1 LWPLRQVRTPR
12 SKRLLT
18 KKLTKSSGK
27 SSLIAT
33 ILRLL
38 EVTPKST
45 LTIDNAN
52 LTRLPRQT
60 IRSHIT
66 ALPQDPFHISGTVRF
81 NLDPEGAV
89 QADSPLINA
98 LQMTSIWSIIDG
110 RGGLD
115 AEMDDLGFS
124 VGQMQL
130 FCLARVL
137 LRRSKVVLLDEATSS
152 VDRATDDEVREAI
165 KANLEGRT
173 VVEVAHRVEIVKKY
187 DVVVTMAEGRIVE
200 VGSPDEL
207 LEKPQGLFRAL
218 WESK

>member
-1 LWPLRQVRTPR
+1 MDAQAGSYIPLQITLHQKANKP
-12 SKRLLT
+12 
-18 KKLTKSSGK
+18 SGK

-33 ILRLL
+33 LLRLL

-52 LTRLPRQT
+52 LTHIPRQT

-81 NLDPEGAV
+81 NLDPEGTI
-89 QADSPLINA
+89 QADEPLIRA
-98 LQMTSIWSIIDG
+98 LQKTSVWSIIEG

-137 LRRSKVVLLDEATSS
+137 LRRSKVLLLDEATSS

-165 KANLEGRT
+165 RADLEGRT
-173 VVEVAHRVEIVKKY
+173 VVEVAHRVEIVRRY
-187 DVVVTMAEGRIVE
+187 DVVVAMAEGRIVE

-207 LEKPQGLFRAL
+207 LEKQQGLFRGL
-218 WESK
+218 WESR